1 MLPQTPSEE
10 FEAELNRV
18 VTRLRSM
25 PLDKI
30 QATTEVFLKL
40 SEELLNCST
49 ALNDASPVP
58 LPEIE
63 ARAYGDVIAV
73 LAADVKHA
81 CTDETQLIPATL
93 ALTTARR
100 ALP

>member
-1 MLPQTPSEE
+1 MLPQTPTEE

-25 PLDKI
+25 PSEKI
-30 QATTEVFLKL
+30 EASSSVFLVL
-40 SEELLNCST
+40 SQELLRCSASLGDPSPM
-49 ALNDASPVP
+49 ALPD
-58 LPEIE
+58 IE

-73 LAADVKHA
+73 LAHDVRKA
-81 CTDETQLIPATL
+81 CTDETQLVPATS
-93 ALTTARR
+93 ALTAARR